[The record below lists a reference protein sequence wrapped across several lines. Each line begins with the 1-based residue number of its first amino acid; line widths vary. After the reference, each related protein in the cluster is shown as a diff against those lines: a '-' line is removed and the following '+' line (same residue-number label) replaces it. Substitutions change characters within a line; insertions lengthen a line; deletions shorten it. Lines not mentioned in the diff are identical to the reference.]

1 VNQKRKSE
9 LRINLLFYNQV
20 IIEKMSLTIRA
31 SVMKG
36 VESMMSEFGR
46 ELLTLAG
53 EKYGFDGANA
63 CAELMG
69 SSEVKVLK
77 GKKTAAKR
85 VTKKECK
92 EEPNV
97 PLPFVGVVSEG
108 CKGIKF
114 NHGLHTQ
121 CGKSSDDD
129 YCSGCQ
135 KQADKNAS
143 GKPNYGD
150 IRDRVGV
157 NLLEF
162 RDAKGKQ
169 TVPYA
174 NVVKKL
180 GLDKEVCMREAAKF
194 NVEIPAEHWVERVA
208 KRGRPSKKSVDVS
221 DTESESSK
229 ASKKSVKKAS
239 SKDLLDALTA
249 AAEDSEK
256 SSTSSRGRPRLSAEE
271 KEAREAAKA
280 EKAAAREAAKA
291 AKIAEREA
299 AKAEKAAAREAAKAE
314 KAAARE
320 AAKAEKAAA
329 REAAKAEKAAA
340 RKAAKEEKAAA
351 RKAAKAEKATAKKE
365 SKSVSIKAE
374 PVEIPEEFR
383 GCAAPELA
391 MAEAS
396 KDTVTTDAPVEETP
410 DAEENEVECEEFVH
424 EGVTYWKAGNT
435 LYDPKTQDEVGVW
448 DAASKKIVDGTE
460 SDDELSE
467 EELSDDE

>member
-1 VNQKRKSE
+1 
-9 LRINLLFYNQV
+9 
-20 IIEKMSLTIRA
+20 MSIRT
-31 SVMKG
+31 SVLKG
-36 VESMMSEFGR
+36 VESMMSDFGR

-53 EKYGFDGANA
+53 EKYGFDAESA

-77 GKKTAAKR
+77 GKKTTVKR
-85 VTKKECK
+85 VTKETK
-92 EEPNV
+92 EEPSV

-121 CGKSSDDD
+121 CGKSAEED
-129 YCSGCQ
+129 YCKGCQ

-157 NLLEF
+157 SLLEF

-174 NVVKKL
+174 NVVKKM

-194 NVEIPAEHWVERVA
+194 NVESPAEHWVERVA
-208 KRGRPSKKSVDVS
+208 KRGRPSKKSVEVS

-229 ASKKSVKKAS
+229 TSKKSVKKAS

-271 KEAREAAKA
+271 KEARAAAKA
-280 EKAAAREAAKA
+280 AEREAKKAEREAAKA
-291 AKIAEREA
+291 AKAAEREA
-299 AKAEKAAAREAAKAE
+299 AKAEKAAAREAAKAA
-314 KAAARE
+314 KAAKAAEREAAKAAKAAERE

-329 REAAKAEKAAA
+329 RETKKAEKAAK
-340 RKAAKEEKAAA
+340 KA
-351 RKAAKAEKATAKKE
+351 
-365 SKSVSIKAE
+365 SKSVSIKDE

-391 MAEAS
+391 VAEAS
-396 KDTVTTDAPVEETP
+396 KDAVTTDASVEDTP
-410 DAEENEVECEEFVH
+410 DAEGGEVECEEFVH
-424 EGVTYWKAGNT
+424 DGVTYWKAGNT
-435 LYDPKTQDEVGVW
+435 LYDPETQEEVGVW
-448 DAASKKIVDGTE
+448 DAVSKSIVKDAV

>member
-1 VNQKRKSE
+1 
-9 LRINLLFYNQV
+9 
-20 IIEKMSLTIRA
+20 MSIRT
-31 SVMKG
+31 SVLKG
-36 VESMMSEFGR
+36 VESMMSDFGR

-53 EKYGFDGANA
+53 EKYGFDAESA

-77 GKKTAAKR
+77 GKKTTVKR
-85 VTKKECK
+85 VTKETK
-92 EEPNV
+92 EEPSV

-121 CGKSSDDD
+121 CGKSAEED
-129 YCSGCQ
+129 YCKGCQ

-157 NLLEF
+157 SLLEF

-174 NVVKKL
+174 NVVKKM

-208 KRGRPSKKSVDVS
+208 KRGRPSKKSVEVS

-229 ASKKSVKKAS
+229 TSKKSVKKAS

-271 KEAREAAKA
+271 KEARAAAKA
-280 EKAAAREAAKA
+280 AEREAKKAEREAAKA
-291 AKIAEREA
+291 AKAAEREA
-299 AKAEKAAAREAAKAE
+299 AKAEKAAAREAAKAA
-314 KAAARE
+314 KAAKAAERE
-320 AAKAEKAAA
+320 AAKAAKAAE
-329 REAAKAEKAAA
+329 REAAKKA
-340 RKAAKEEKAAA
+340 
-351 RKAAKAEKATAKKE
+351 
-365 SKSVSIKAE
+365 SKSVSIKDE

-391 MAEAS
+391 VAEAS
-396 KDTVTTDAPVEETP
+396 KDAVTTDASVEDTP
-410 DAEENEVECEEFVH
+410 DAEGGEVECEEFVH
-424 EGVTYWKAGNT
+424 DGVTYWKAGNT
-435 LYDPKTQDEVGVW
+435 LYDPETQEEVGVW
-448 DAASKKIVDGTE
+448 DAVSKSIVKDAV

>member
-1 VNQKRKSE
+1 
-9 LRINLLFYNQV
+9 
-20 IIEKMSLTIRA
+20 
-31 SVMKG
+31 
-36 VESMMSEFGR
+36 
-46 ELLTLAG
+46 
-53 EKYGFDGANA
+53 
-63 CAELMG
+63 
-69 SSEVKVLK
+69 
-77 GKKTAAKR
+77 
-85 VTKKECK
+85 
-92 EEPNV
+92 
-97 PLPFVGVVSEG
+97 VVSEG

-121 CGKSSDDD
+121 CGKSAEED

-157 NLLEF
+157 SLLEF

-271 KEAREAAKA
+271 KAARAAANAEAKAAKA
-280 EKAAAREAAKA
+280 AEREAAKA

-299 AKAEKAAAREAAKAE
+299 AKAAKAAEREAAKAAKIAE
-314 KAAARE
+314 RE
-320 AAKAEKAAA
+320 AAKVAKA
-329 REAAKAEKAAA
+329 EAAKAAKEAKAAE
-340 RKAAKEEKAAA
+340 REAK
-351 RKAAKAEKATAKKE
+351 KAAKAEAAKAAKEAKAAE
-365 SKSVSIKAE
+365 REVKKASKSVTIKAE

-391 MAEAS
+391 MAEAT
-396 KDTVTTDAPVEETP
+396 KDAVSVETPVEETP
-410 DAEENEVECEEFVH
+410 DADENELECEEFVH

-435 LYDPKTQDEVGVW
+435 LYDPETQEEVGTW
-448 DAASKKIVDGTE
+448 DAASKSIVEGTE